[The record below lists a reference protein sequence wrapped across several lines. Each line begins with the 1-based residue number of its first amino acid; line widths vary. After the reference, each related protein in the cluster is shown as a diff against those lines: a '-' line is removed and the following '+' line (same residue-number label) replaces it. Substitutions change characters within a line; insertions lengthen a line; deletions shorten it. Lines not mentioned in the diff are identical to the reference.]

1 MVKNLICITCPVGC
15 MLEVTV
21 VDGEIEKVIGNTC
34 KRGDEYARKEL
45 VNPTRVVTT
54 TVRVKGRS
62 EMLPVKTKTD
72 IPKGK
77 IFDCL
82 KMVKEVEVDLPVRVG
97 DVVFCDKESGIEV
110 VATKSVL

>member
-1 MVKNLICITCPVGC
+1 MIENLICITCPVGC

-21 VDGEIEKVIGNTC
+21 VDGEIEKVTGNTC

-54 TVRVKGRS
+54 TVKVKGKR
-62 EMLPVKTKTD
+62 EMLPVKTKND

-82 KMVKEVEVDLPVRVG
+82 KMLKSVEVELPIKVG
-97 DVVFCDKESGIEV
+97 DVVFCDEESGIEV